1 MEDKNENVFMSE
13 DEEEDVAS
21 DDDEVVSA
29 LGSDVA
35 SDVASEAESEVGS
48 EVGSDVDV
56 DVDEDEDKDVEAETD
71 VDEDEDVDV
80 DEGSDDDVESE
91 VDEDV
96 EQEDEEDEETVVKTT
111 KRKSKKPKSSKKL
124 KLSKKSSSASA
135 KGKKQ
140 GTTEIKSCGE
150 QENDYFKKFTN
161 STREA
166 IIANYHPEIIIHNAT
181 EVQALTHIVRME
193 DGTIDDLLHRTL
205 PFLTKFEKTR
215 VLGQRARQ
223 LNDGAP
229 ICCDPV
235 PDHIIDNYLI
245 AEMEL
250 KLKVLPFIIRR
261 PLPNGGSE
269 YWHIKDLEL
278 I

>member
-1 MEDKNENVFMSE
+1 MDVDEERNTTNTVDDDDVDVVFTSDDENVVSE
-13 DEEEDVAS
+13 TDS
-21 DDDEVVSA
+21 I
-29 LGSDVA
+29 
-35 SDVASEAESEVGS
+35 VGS
-48 EVGSDVDV
+48 EEEEGSAIGEDSDA
-56 DVDEDEDKDVEAETD
+56 DPADEDED
-71 VDEDEDVDV
+71 DEDAGDGEE
-80 DEGSDDDVESE
+80 EG
-91 VDEDV
+91 
-96 EQEDEEDEETVVKTT
+96 EEDENENEEEEIKGSKSKGTSSRK
-111 KRKSKKPKSSKKL
+111 KRKTATAEPKN
-124 KLSKKSSSASA
+124 
-135 KGKKQ
+135 
-140 GTTEIKSCGE
+140 CGE
-150 QENDYFKKFTN
+150 KENDYFKKFTK

-181 EVQALTHIVRME
+181 EVKALTHIVRMA

-229 ICCDPV
+229 ICCPAV
-235 PDHIIDNYLI
+235 PDNIIDNYLI

-269 YWHIKDLEL
+269 YWNIKDLEL